1 MALFSKGGPDD
12 YQSLLAKGDREGAVK
27 VLRRL
32 TRKAP
37 DEFALGVQLAE
48 TLEKMGKREEAVAE
62 FIRVGESQE
71 QKGYHTKAL
80 ALYRRAEKL
89 APERADL
96 KAKLGGKPE
105 SAASPVRQAI
115 AASQAAKTASD
126 SFDIDLDPA
135 AEPAIETGA
144 ATLAPPEED
153 FSADDIAA
161 LDAAPE
167 ELPAA
172 EMISE
177 PEPEPAP
184 APSAPSSPEPPP
196 AAPARPSAEE
206 LLAASAAAET
216 APHAEPEPE
225 PEPQSPEF
233 SGILSGLN
241 ADEAALVAARF
252 QSRRYEPGDRIITEG
267 EPGESMYFIRAG
279 VVRVSTMTDAG
290 LLELG
295 ELKPGDYFGEVS
307 LLKKVRRTATVSAL
321 EETELLELTR
331 ADLDALRPEIPDLL
345 ERLEGGL
352 ARRAQAT
359 ITAITRQIA
368 GR

>member
-12 YQSLLAKGDREGAVK
+12 YQSLLAKGDHEGAVK
-27 VLRRL
+27 IMRRL

-48 TLEKMGKREEAVAE
+48 TLEKTGKREDAVAE
-62 FIRVGESQE
+62 FIRVGELQE
-71 QKGYHTKAL
+71 QKGHHTKAL

-89 APERADL
+89 APDRPDL
-96 KAKLGGKPE
+96 KAKLGGKPD
-105 SAASPVRQAI
+105 AAVSPVRQVI
-115 AASQAAKTASD
+115 AASKAAKTASD
-126 SFDIDLDPA
+126 SFDIDLDSA
-135 AEPAIETGA
+135 LEPEIETGA
-144 ATLAPPEED
+144 ATLAPLEED

-172 EMISE
+172 ELVAE
-177 PEPEPAP
+177 PGTA
-184 APSAPSSPEPPP
+184 AAPEPPP
-196 AAPARPSAEE
+196 AARPSADE
-206 LLAASAAAET
+206 LLAASAAAEGV
-216 APHAEPEPE
+216 PEAG
-225 PEPQSPEF
+225 PQAPEF

-252 QSRRYEPGDRIITEG
+252 KSRAYAPGDRIITEG
-267 EPGESMYFIRAG
+267 ESGESMYFIRSG

-295 ELKPGDYFGEVS
+295 ELKPGDHFGEVS

-321 EETELLELTR
+321 EEAELLELTR
-331 ADLDALRPEIPDLL
+331 DDLDALRPEIPDLL

-352 ARRAQAT
+352 AKRAQAT